1 MATNSEIRTTL
12 KSWYYDLLKTK
23 KENGSIDDLINKTE
37 AIMEAEDV
45 AYVEK
50 KIAELDK

>member
-1 MATNSEIRTTL
+1 MATNTEIRTTL

-23 KENGSIDDLINKTE
+23 KDNGSIDELIEKMKAT
-37 AIMEAEDV
+37 MDAEDV

-50 KIAELDK
+50 IINKE